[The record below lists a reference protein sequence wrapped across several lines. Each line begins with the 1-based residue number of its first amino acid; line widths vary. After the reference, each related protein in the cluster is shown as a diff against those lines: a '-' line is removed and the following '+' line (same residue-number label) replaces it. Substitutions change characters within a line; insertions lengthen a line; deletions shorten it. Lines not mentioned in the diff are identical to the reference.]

1 MSRRYTTEFK
11 IEALRLADRVG
22 VMEASRQLDIPDS
35 SLSNW
40 VRRDKRGGFKMSP
53 VPPPV
58 GSPEQLQAELV
69 HLRQEN
75 ARLQTDNALLKKWAA
90 YFAKESS

>member
-11 IEALRLADRVG
+11 IEALRLVERVG

-40 VRRDKRGGFKMSP
+40 VRRDKHGGFKMSP